1 MLKDM
6 QIMQDIEECF
16 VQVLIND
23 MRVEKTEYT
32 GLALYLKESSAFT
45 TVSKEPVTVEIT
57 DNDCELIFN
66 GDIAP

>member
-1 MLKDM
+1 MLKDV
-6 QIMQDIEECF
+6 QIMQGIDECF
-16 VQVLIND
+16 EQALIND

-57 DNDCELIFN
+57 DDDCELIFN